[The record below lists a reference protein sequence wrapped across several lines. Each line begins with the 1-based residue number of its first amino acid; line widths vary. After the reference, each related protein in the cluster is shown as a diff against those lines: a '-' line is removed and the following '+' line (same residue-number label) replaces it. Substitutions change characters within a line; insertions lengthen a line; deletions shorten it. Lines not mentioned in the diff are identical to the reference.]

1 MMKQLRYMVVVGAI
15 LIMAGCT
22 DMGRQGYQDI
32 DAYMSEMKARPTGN
46 IEPLP
51 QFRPYEAFT
60 YQASAM
66 RSPFKQPVKIALTN
80 EQISSNIK
88 PDPYRVKQYLEQFEM
103 DSFRLVGS
111 ISNDEGFWG
120 LVRGNDGVHR
130 VQVGDYLGRNHG
142 RITYIDDQELRL
154 TEIVPAGPKYWIE
167 RPRVLRINFN
177 SQ

>member
-1 MMKQLRYMVVVGAI
+1 MKFIRYTLLMLSGFV
-15 LIMAGCT
+15 LTGCLE
-22 DMGRQGYQDI
+22 GQQGYRDL
-32 DAYMSEMKARPTGN
+32 DAYMAEVKARPVGN

-66 RSPFKQPVKIALTN
+66 RSPFKQPVKVALN
-80 EQISSNIK
+80 SDQLNSNIK
-88 PDPYRVKQYLEQFEM
+88 PDANRVKQYLEKFEM

-120 LVRGNDGVHR
+120 LVRGSDGVHR
-130 VQVGDYLGRNHG
+130 VKVGDYIGRNHG
-142 RITYIDDQELRL
+142 RITYIDDQELRV

-167 RPRVLRINFN
+167 RPRVLQLDIGG
-177 SQ
+177 Q

>member
-1 MMKQLRYMVVVGAI
+1 MMKLLQLVIVAGATLI
-15 LIMAGCT
+15 LAGCL
-22 DMGRQGYQDI
+22 DSRGGYQDI
-32 DAYMSEMKARPTGN
+32 DFFMAEMKTRPTGN

-66 RSPFKQPVKIALTN
+66 RSPFKQPVRIELTT
-80 EQISSNIK
+80 EQINNNIK
-88 PDPYRVKQYLEQFEM
+88 PDPSRVKQYLEQFEL

-120 LVRGNDGVHR
+120 LVQRADGVHR

-142 RITYIDDQELRL
+142 RITFINNQELRL
-154 TEIVPAGPKYWIE
+154 NEIVPAGPKYWIE
-167 RPRVLRINFN
+167 RPRVLRVDFN
-177 SQ
+177 GQ

>member
-1 MMKQLRYMVVVGAI
+1 MMQQLRLIIVVGTM
-15 LIMAGCT
+15 LVLAGCS
-22 DMGRQGYQDI
+22 DGGRQGYKDI
-32 DAYMSEMKARPTGN
+32 DAYMAEMKARPTGN

-51 QFRPYEAFT
+51 QFRAYEAFT

-66 RSPFKQPVKIALTN
+66 RSPFRQPVRIALTT
-80 EQISSNIK
+80 EQINSNIK
-88 PDPYRVKQYLEQFEM
+88 PDQYRVKQYLEQFEM

-120 LVRGNDGVHR
+120 LVRGSDGVHR

-142 RITYIDDQELRL
+142 RITYIDDQELRV

-167 RPRVLRINFN
+167 RPRVLRVNFSN
-177 SQ
+177 Q

>member
-1 MMKQLRYMVVVGAI
+1 MKQLRLMVVVGTM
-15 LIMAGCT
+15 LIMAGCSDT
-22 DMGRQGYQDI
+22 GRQGYQDI

-88 PDPYRVKQYLEQFEM
+88 PNPYRVKQYLEQFEM

>member
-1 MMKQLRYMVVVGAI
+1 MKLLRYALLMFFGFA
-15 LIMAGCT
+15 LSGCFEIH
-22 DMGRQGYQDI
+22 QGYQDI
-32 DAYMSEMKARPTGN
+32 DAYMADVKTRPMGN

-66 RSPFKQPVKIALTN
+66 RSPFKQPVKVALSSDQLN
-80 EQISSNIK
+80 SNIK
-88 PDPYRVKQYLEQFEM
+88 PDASRVKQYLEKFEM

-120 LVRGNDGVHR
+120 LVRGSDGVHR
-130 VQVGDYLGRNHG
+130 VKVGDYIGRNHG
-142 RITYIDDQELRL
+142 RITYIDEQELRV

-167 RPRVLRINFN
+167 RPRILPLDIG